1 MLSTVTKCVNIKLA
15 KTKGMPIFLE
25 HCKINQICLSRF
37 NIWMCKY
44 ECVNIE
50 RVFSLAGAGLK
61 FNADEMDPKQAEYV
75 RCSRVSPHFNAYL
88 SVLTYQVL

>member
-1 MLSTVTKCVNIKLA
+1 
-15 KTKGMPIFLE
+15 
-25 HCKINQICLSRF
+25 
-37 NIWMCKY
+37 MCKY

-88 SVLTYQVL
+88 SVLIYQVL